1 MGKRV
6 LFRGFVLSCFRNLFV
21 VLAWLGTSVAV
32 AEDWPGWRGPR
43 GDGTSLEKDVPVR
56 WSASENIVWKSPV
69 PGYGHSSPVVS
80 GNRIFVTTCI
90 EKENRRVLICFDRET
105 GKPLWQRDVVK
116 ATLEKKHVLNSF
128 ASSTPATDGEKVF
141 VTFLEAEPPGA
152 PDVSPGRMVV
162 AAYDFEGNQKW
173 LVRPGRFS
181 SRHGYCSS
189 PVLYKDKV
197 IVNGDHDGDAYLV
210 ALARDDGRTLW
221 KIDRENKVR
230 SYVTPIIREIDGRMQ
245 MILTGSKCVASY
257 DPHDG
262 RRHWIIDGPTE
273 QFVASMVFNGEL
285 LFLTAGYP
293 EHHMLAIRPDGRGNV
308 TDSHVVWRT
317 TKACSYVPS
326 PIAVSKYFLVVSD
339 DGIASCFEA
348 ADGTRHWMKR
358 IGSHYSAS
366 LVTAGGLVYFTA
378 DDGKSTVVRP
388 GVKYEAVAQN
398 ELGERVY
405 ASPAISDGRI
415 LLRGEQHLYSIG
427 STK

>member
-1 MGKRV
+1 MNRITP
-6 LFRGFVLSCFRNLFV
+6 FRGFVLSWFRDYSV
-21 VLAWLGTSVAV
+21 VALSLMATVAA

-43 GDGTSLEKDVPVR
+43 GDGTSIETKVPIR
-56 WSASENIVWKSPV
+56 WSASENIAWKTPA
-69 PGYGHSSPVVS
+69 PGYGHSSPIVS
-80 GNRIFVTTCI
+80 GDRIFVTSCI
-90 EKENRRVLICFDRET
+90 EKEYRRVLICFDRAT

-116 ATLEKKHVLNSF
+116 ADLEKKHVLNSF
-128 ASSTPATDGEKVF
+128 ASSTPATDGEMVY
-141 VTFLEAEPPGA
+141 VTFLEADRSADPEA
-152 PDVSPGRMVV
+152 SPGHMVV
-162 AAYDFEGNQKW
+162 AAYDFDGNQKW
-173 LVRPGRFS
+173 LVRPGKFS

-189 PVLYKDKV
+189 PVIYQNKV

-230 SYVTPIIREIDGRMQ
+230 SYVTPIIRQIDGRTQ

-257 DPHDG
+257 DPSDG

-326 PIAVSKYFLVVSD
+326 PIAVGTYFLVVSD

-348 ADGTRHWMKR
+348 SDGTRHWMKR

-378 DDGKSTVVRP
+378 DDGKTTVVRP

-405 ASPAISDGRI
+405 ASPAISGGRI
-415 LLRGEQHLYSIG
+415 LIRGESHLYCIG
-427 STK
+427 K